1 MSSDQSSTLQID
13 QGKSPGEWKVPSPPA
28 QIPDQPDTD
37 TRKDP
42 CFTDGHAPN
51 QVFHFSKWGFAY
63 GTDDKGH
70 AAALTLS
77 FAILALILLIVIV
90 GAFLSEREW
99 LADILKVLGS
109 AFLIVAG
116 IAVGKSAGKSG
127 E

>member
-1 MSSDQSSTLQID
+1 MSSDQSSQNQTD
-13 QGKSPGEWKVPSPPA
+13 KAASPAEWEVPSPPA
-28 QIPDQPDTD
+28 QIPDQPDAD

-51 QVFHFSKWGFAY
+51 QVFHFARWGFAY

-77 FAILALILLIVIV
+77 FAILLLILLIVFL
-90 GAFLSEREW
+90 GAFLTEREW

-116 IAVGKSAGKSG
+116 IAVGKSTSKSD

>member
-1 MSSDQSSTLQID
+1 MSSDQSSTPQTD
-13 QGKSPGEWKVPSPPA
+13 QGKSPGQWKIPSPPA
-28 QIPDQPDTD
+28 QIPDQPDTA

-90 GAFLSEREW
+90 GALVTEREW

-116 IAVGKSAGKSG
+116 IAVGKSTGKS
-127 E
+127 EE

>member
-1 MSSDQSSTLQID
+1 MSSDPSSTPQTD
-13 QGKSPGEWKVPSPPA
+13 QGKSPGQWKVPSPPA
-28 QIPDQPDTD
+28 QTPDQPDRD
-37 TRKDP
+37 TSKDP

-51 QVFHFSKWGFAY
+51 QVFHFSNWGFAY

-77 FAILALILLIVIV
+77 FAILALILLIVVV

-116 IAVGKSAGKSG
+116 IAVGKSTSKSDD
-127 E
+127 

>member
-1 MSSDQSSTLQID
+1 MFSETNSAQLENA
-13 QGKSPGEWKVPSPPA
+13 KSPAEWRVPSPPV
-28 QIPDQPDTD
+28 PTSDQPDRE

-42 CFTDGHAPN
+42 SYTDGHAPN
-51 QVFHFSKWGFAY
+51 QVFHFQRWGFSY

-77 FAILALILLIVIV
+77 VAILALIFLIVLI
-90 GAFLSEREW
+90 GSCLSEREW

-116 IAVGKSAGKSG
+116 IAVGKSTAKSDD
-127 E
+127 

>member
-1 MSSDQSSTLQID
+1 MSLETNSEQLESN
-13 QGKSPGEWKVPSPPA
+13 KSPADWEVPSPPA
-28 QIPDQPDTD
+28 PTSDQPDLE

-42 CFTDGHAPN
+42 AYTDGHAPN
-51 QVFHFSKWGFAY
+51 QVFHFQRWGFSY

-77 FAILALILLIVIV
+77 LAILALILVIV
-90 GAFLSEREW
+90 VIGALLSEREW

-116 IAVGKSAGKSG
+116 IAVGKSAGKS

>member
-1 MSSDQSSTLQID
+1 MSSEPSSTPQTKEE
-13 QGKSPGEWKVPSPPA
+13 KSPGQWKVPSPPA
-28 QIPDQPDTD
+28 LIPDQPDTD

-70 AAALTLS
+70 AAALTIS
-77 FAILALILLIVIV
+77 FAILGLILLIVLV

-116 IAVGKSAGKSG
+116 IAVGQSTSKSD

>member
-1 MSSDQSSTLQID
+1 MSSDPSSTPLT
-13 QGKSPGEWKVPSPPA
+13 KATAPGQWKVPSPPA

-116 IAVGKSAGKSG
+116 IAVGKSAGKS
-127 E
+127 EE

>member
-1 MSSDQSSTLQID
+1 MSLGPSSQTSTD
-13 QGKSPGEWKVPSPPA
+13 EAKSPAEWEVPSPPA
-28 QIPDQPDTD
+28 QIPDQPDPD
-37 TRKDP
+37 TSKDP

-51 QVFHFSKWGFAY
+51 QVFHFARWGFAY

-77 FAILALILLIVIV
+77 FAILALILLIVVV

-116 IAVGKSAGKSG
+116 IAVGKSGGRS
-127 E
+127 ED

>member
-1 MSSDQSSTLQID
+1 MSSDQSSQTQID
-13 QGKSPGEWKVPSPPA
+13 DSKSPAEWKVPSPPA

-77 FAILALILLIVIV
+77 FAILALILLIVFM
-90 GAFLSEREW
+90 GAFLSDREW

-116 IAVGKSAGKSG
+116 IAVGKSAGKS
-127 E
+127 ED